1 MASPLISR
9 RDLEFVLY
17 ELLDVLALTAEP
29 RWAEHRRETFDAAI
43 DTAHDLA
50 LTHFRSH
57 NAKGDRQEPHFDGE
71 RVHVIPE
78 VKAALDAYVAAGFM
92 AASKDYDLGGMQLP
106 WTVAQACS
114 AMFQA
119 ANVGTAAYPFL
130 TIAAAN
136 LIEAF
141 GSDEMRQRFMRPMLD
156 GRFFGTMCLSE
167 PQAGSSL
174 ADIRTRAEPA
184 GEGVYRLYGNKM
196 WISGGDHE
204 LSDNIVH
211 LVLAK
216 IPGGRP
222 GVKGISLF
230 VVPKLLVE
238 DDGRLGARND
248 VRLAGVNHKMGYRGA
263 INTVLNFGERDG
275 AVGYLVGE
283 PHRGLEYMFQMMN
296 EARIGVGA
304 GAVMLAYTAY
314 LSALEYARE
323 RPQGR
328 PVDAK
333 DPAQPM
339 VPIVE
344 HADVKR
350 MLLYQKAVSEG
361 GLHLCLYAAWL
372 VDRQHATSD
381 ANERRDVTLLL
392 DTLTPIVKGW
402 LSEACLRANE
412 HAVQVLGG
420 YGYTREYP
428 VEQHYRDQR
437 LNPIHEGTDGI
448 QALDL
453 LGRKMTMQGGA
464 GWTLLHDAI
473 ATAIER
479 ARAHAELTPLADQ
492 LDDALQTLA
501 RVRGRLLATMAGGE
515 IPLALANASHF
526 LDLAGLVVFGWM
538 WLWQATAIAGAPP
551 TDDPEV
557 AAFRAGKRQACRYA
571 FTYELARVPY
581 LASLLESLDDTTLA
595 MRSEWF

>member
-9 RDLEFVLY
+9 RDLDFVLY
-17 ELLDVLALTAEP
+17 ELLDVLTLAAAP

-57 NAKGDRQEPHFDGE
+57 NAKGDRQEPTFDGE

-141 GSDEMRQRFMRPMLD
+141 GSAEMRQRFMRPMLD

-184 GEGVYRLYGNKM
+184 GDGVHRLYGNKM

-204 LSDNIVH
+204 LSENIVH

-216 IPGGRP
+216 IPGGGA

-230 VVPKLLVE
+230 VVPKFLV
-238 DDGRLGARND
+238 DADGRLGARND

-263 INTVLNFGERDG
+263 INTVLNFGEKDG

-314 LSALEYARE
+314 LAALEYARV

-328 PVDAK
+328 PLDAK
-333 DPAQPM
+333 DPSQPM

-361 GLHLCLYAAWL
+361 GLHLCLYAASL
-372 VDRQHATSD
+372 VDRQQATTD
-381 ANERRDVTLLL
+381 ATERRDLTLLL

-412 HAVQVLGG
+412 LAVQVLGG

-473 ATAIER
+473 AVAITR
-479 ARAHAELTPLADQ
+479 ARSHADLAPLADQ
-492 LDDALQTLA
+492 LDAALQTLA
-501 RVRGRLLATMAGGE
+501 RVRGRLLETMAGGR

-538 WLWQATAIAGAPP
+538 WLWQATVIESAPP
-551 TDDPEV
+551 TNDAEV
-557 AAFRAGKRQACRYA
+557 AAFRAGKLQACRYA

-581 LASLLESLDDTTLA
+581 LASLLESLDDTTLG